1 MSPPFFFLFSNESD
15 VHLLVI
21 YLNGEG
27 QQCETSRRPDNHKVT
42 MLAKKIDAIYLSSFT
57 FLVLFSFS
65 ARYDEFTFSVYTPS
79 M

>member
-27 QQCETSRRPDNHKVT
+27 QQCETSRRPDNHKV
-42 MLAKKIDAIYLSSFT
+42 IDAIYLSSFT
-57 FLVLFSFS
+57 FLVIFSFS